1 MSVEIDIRRTN
12 GGVQRRELLPG
23 KYIIGR
29 EAGHIILGD
38 PGVSIRHAELRV
50 TETTITLTDLGSTNG
65 TFDGS
70 TRLSAPV
77 RMTASRPLRLG
88 GCTLTLVPPATE
100 AAVPPPV
107 DPVPA
112 PQRARSWR
120 AVLALAAMLGVA
132 SLGWSV
138 WRAAGHATAATFTAG
153 SD

>member
-29 EAGHIILGD
+29 ETGHIILSD

-65 TFDGS
+65 SFDGS
-70 TRLSAPV
+70 TRLSAPT
-77 RMTASRPLRLG
+77 RMTMGRPLRLG

-100 AAVPPPV
+100 APAPSPISDV
-107 DPVPA
+107 PVP
-112 PQRARSWR
+112 RSTRPWR
-120 AVLALAAMLGVA
+120 VLALAALLGVA

-138 WRAAGHATAATFTAG
+138 WRAAGHSASATFSAG